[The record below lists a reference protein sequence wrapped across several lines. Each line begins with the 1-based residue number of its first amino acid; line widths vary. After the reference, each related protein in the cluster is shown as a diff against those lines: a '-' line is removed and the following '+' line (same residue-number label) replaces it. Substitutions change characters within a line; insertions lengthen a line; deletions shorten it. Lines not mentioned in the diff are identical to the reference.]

1 MMTPIYNNKFSYPKL
16 IQETQDNGIRHYVTP
31 SNNRVPQVTT
41 IISEVK
47 DMSAIYDWRKRIGD
61 DKADEI
67 TKLQSDIGTHMH
79 DNIEKW
85 LKNEGEVTGNNL
97 MRTQGKILQHKI
109 IDTYLKPNLSEW
121 WGAEEHMHYE
131 NLYAGTSDLI
141 GIYKGE
147 PQIID
152 FKNQRK
158 PKKLEY
164 IDGYRLQLA
173 AYALAHNHN
182 YGTDIKQGV
191 ILMASRE
198 KEHFGKLQEFIINLD
213 LFERSCYEWTEAL
226 ETYYSRRPS

>member
-1 MMTPIYNNKFSYPKL
+1 MRPPYVNRFTYPKL
-16 IQETQDNGIRHYVTP
+16 HQETRDDGVRHYITP
-31 SNNRVPQVTT
+31 AEHRVPQVTT

-47 DMSAIYDWRKRIGD
+47 DMSAIDNWRKRIGNE
-61 DKADEI
+61 KADEI

-85 LKNEGEVTGNNL
+85 LRDEGEVNGNNL
-97 MRTQGKILQHKI
+97 MRKQGKMLSKKI
-109 IDTYLKPNLSEW
+109 ISTYLEPHLSEW

-141 GIYKGE
+141 GVYKGE

-152 FKNQRK
+152 FKNSRK
-158 PKKLEY
+158 PKPFEH

-173 AYALAHNHN
+173 AYAMAHNYN

-198 KEHFGKLQEFIINLD
+198 KEYFGTLQEFIISLD
-213 LFERSCYEWTEAL
+213 MFEQSCYEWTEAL
-226 ETYYSRRPS
+226 ASYYDKR